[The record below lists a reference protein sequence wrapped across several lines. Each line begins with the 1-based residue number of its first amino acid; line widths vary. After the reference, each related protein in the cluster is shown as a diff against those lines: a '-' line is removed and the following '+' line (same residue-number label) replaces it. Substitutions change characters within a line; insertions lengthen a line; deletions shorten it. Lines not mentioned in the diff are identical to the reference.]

1 MKRYIST
8 NMKYL
13 RKLTGK
19 TQTDIALQI
28 GKGHTTIGNFEK
40 KISEP
45 TLDEIFIIA
54 RFLR

>member
-54 RFLR
+54 RILR